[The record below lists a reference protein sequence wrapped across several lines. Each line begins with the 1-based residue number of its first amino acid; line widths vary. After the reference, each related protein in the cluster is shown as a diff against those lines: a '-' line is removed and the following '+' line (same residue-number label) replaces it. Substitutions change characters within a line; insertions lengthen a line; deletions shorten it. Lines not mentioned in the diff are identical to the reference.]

1 MGTAKP
7 SPIKQTRK
15 EGSITCAKHRKEKKA
30 KERRREQIV
39 AVLTEVT
46 LVLTSIYYLLEIVNR
61 CTEFF

>member
-7 SPIKQTRK
+7 SPINQIRK
-15 EGSITCAKHRKEKKA
+15 EGSTTCAMQRKEKKA
-30 KERRREQIV
+30 KERRRKQFV

-46 LVLTSIYYLLEIVNR
+46 LVLTSIYYLIEIVNR